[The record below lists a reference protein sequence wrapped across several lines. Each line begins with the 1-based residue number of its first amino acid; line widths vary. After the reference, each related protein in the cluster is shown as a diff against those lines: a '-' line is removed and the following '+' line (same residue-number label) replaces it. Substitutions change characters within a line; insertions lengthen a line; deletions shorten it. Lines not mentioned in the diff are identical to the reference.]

1 VPNNDGLVRLVA
13 DENCDF
19 SLVIDLRSAG
29 YDVASISER
38 MAGAEDETVIDFA
51 RSERRLLVT
60 EDKDF
65 GQLVFAAAKENS
77 GVILIRYPASARSAL
92 TAAVLKLLA
101 DNGDNL
107 YSRFAVLEP
116 GRVRV
121 TQLVI

>member
-1 VPNNDGLVRLVA
+1 MRLVA

-29 YDVASISER
+29 YDLVSVSEH
-38 MAGAEDETVIDFA
+38 MAGADDETVIDFA
-51 RSERRLLVT
+51 RSERRLLIT

-65 GQLVFAAAKENS
+65 GQLVFAAARENS

-92 TAAVLKLLA
+92 TAAVLKLLS

-121 TQLVI
+121 TRLVT